1 MDKIGNIT
9 LYNADCMEVMKSFS
23 DKEFDLAIVDPP
35 YGIGFDGQKECIC
48 KNPKHNRKG
57 HEHKG
62 WDKLPPP
69 DEYFREL
76 ERVSKNQII
85 WGANY
90 FVEHLSK
97 GTKGWIVWFKGQQGL
112 TMSDC
117 ELAYSSFNSPTRVV
131 TINRCELAK
140 QNTIPPTEKPVKL
153 YAWILNNFAQPGMRI
168 LDTHGGSM
176 SSMIACHRGGYE
188 ATCIEMDK
196 TYYDKAKKRLHEE
209 VMQGSLF
216 APNAQQTTCETTLNL
231 F

>member
-35 YGIGFDGQKECIC
+35 YGIGVDGQKECIC

-140 QNTIPPTEKPVKL
+140 QNTIHPTEKPVKL

-196 TYYDKAKKRLHEE
+196 TYYDKAKKRLQEE

-216 APNAQQTTCETTLNL
+216 IPNVENQITEVSL